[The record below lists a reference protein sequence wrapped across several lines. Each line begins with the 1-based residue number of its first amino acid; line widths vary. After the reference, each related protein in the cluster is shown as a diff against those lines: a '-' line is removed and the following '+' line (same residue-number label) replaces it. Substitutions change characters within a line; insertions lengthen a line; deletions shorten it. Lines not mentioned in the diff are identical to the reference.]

1 MGFLKDTWEG
11 FSNYLSATKEEV
23 EKEWDEFKTEIDET
37 SAYEQS
43 TASDVLQQ
51 TANGLSFVAEA
62 AGSVINNS
70 ATRALASETLEDI
83 GNSQMY
89 HDISENLSE
98 VSTDIAQE
106 VNAYLDENPELK
118 AQLYEAGKS
127 IDDKIDAGISYAKE
141 LAKEHP
147 EALRN
152 IGAIGAVAAAVV
164 PVAKGA
170 KLLSKADDTLPNHYI
185 LTPERNKEVFEEK
198 ILPKLKDKFDF
209 TSQENPT
216 LFMTGGLPGAGKSGI
231 VAEIKSKHDLPQIL
245 IADPDKFRKHHP
257 DIEEIQEK
265 FGPDASIITH
275 PDASMFAK
283 HTMNEA
289 LDNKI
294 NIIKDGT
301 LNNAQNLEKLVTT
314 AKAKGFEQE
323 ITIKAVNEYESL
335 EGVFK
340 RYANQYADKP
350 SEARFVPPSYVKE
363 SKVKIEKTAE
373 RIKDLDIKAF
383 KVIDRD
389 NNIIYDQALHPNAS
403 AKELMQ
409 EATHLKNYP
418 KEKIEALEQNW
429 DATIDRLK
437 EVDAPQNVQQ
447 SAKEI
452 RHELATEL
460 HPIKARV
467 MTKETGVI
475 VGGVSTYVG
484 ADKLHESVQSS
495 NILEE
500 NTIDLTQYLPQSVQ
514 KNQSSYENNLP
525 ESINNYL
532 DQFKSENN
540 QTQYDTREEDYS
552 KDDEYLPPSV
562 QRTDTITPSY
572 QEDTIEETFNDDD
585 RTTLEAQR
593 IYNDMAERNGWN
605 NDYGNDYDR
614 GMEID

>member
-1 MGFLKDTWEG
+1 MGFLKETWEG
-11 FSNYLSATKEEV
+11 FTNYLGATKEEV
-23 EKEWDEFKTEIDET
+23 KKEWDEFQEEIDET
-37 SAYEQS
+37 SAYAQS
-43 TASDVLQQ
+43 TTSDILQQ
-51 TANGLSFVAEA
+51 TSNGLSFVAEA

-106 VNAYLDENPELK
+106 VNTYLDENPELK
-118 AQLYEAGKS
+118 AQLYEAGQS

-141 LAKEHP
+141 VAKEHP

-152 IGAIGAVAAAVV
+152 IGAIGAVVAAVV
-164 PVAKGA
+164 PAAKGA
-170 KLLSKADDTLPNHYI
+170 KLLNKAEHSLVNEYI
-185 LTPERNKEVFEEK
+185 LSPEQNRKRFEEK
-198 ILPKLKDKFDF
+198 ILPELKDKFDF

-216 LFMTGGLPGAGKSGI
+216 LHFTGGLPGAGKSGI
-231 VAEIKSKHDLPQIL
+231 VDEIQSKHELPQIL
-245 IADPDKFRKHHP
+245 IADPDKFREYHP
-257 DIEEIQEK
+257 KIYEIQEK

-289 LDNKI
+289 LDNNI

-301 LNNAQNLEKLVTT
+301 LNNAQNLENLVTT

-323 ITIKAVNEYESL
+323 ITIKAVNEYASL

-363 SKVKIEKTAE
+363 SKIKIEETAE
-373 RIKDLDIKAF
+373 RIKDLDVKAF
-383 KVIDRD
+383 KVIDRE
-389 NNIIYDQALHPNAS
+389 NTLIYDQALHPNAS
-403 AKELMQ
+403 AKEMMQ

-437 EVDAPQNVQQ
+437 EVNAPQNVQQ

-467 MTKETGVI
+467 MTKETGVV
-475 VGGVSTYVG
+475 VGGVATYVG
-484 ADKLHESVQSS
+484 ADKLHESVQPS
-495 NILEE
+495 NTLDQEVLEQRVDKQTHQTLPIIE
-500 NTIDLTQYLPQSVQ
+500 IEDRQSISKEVSHETFNIDDVDFNKYLPQHLRSTNVVS
-514 KNQSSYENNLP
+514 QSYDIPDMNRSIDTTNNLDNYAVD
-525 ESINNYL
+525 ESQSI
-532 DQFKSENN
+532 SEA
-540 QTQYDTREEDYS
+540 E
-552 KDDEYLPPSV
+552 
-562 QRTDTITPSY
+562 
-572 QEDTIEETFNDDD
+572 
-585 RTTLEAQR
+585 QR
-593 IYNDMAERNGWN
+593 IYDYVEQKYGNND
-605 NDYGNDYDR
+605 DYGNAYDV